1 MKNNNVKVI
10 WILLLFIIALG
21 GIFLFK
27 IINSKSSKYYKS
39 DLLYLIDSAENKNN
53 YEVEYT
59 TNNKT
64 YNKKYLNKQLKVQST
79 EFGTIVYV
87 DFNENKKTMI
97 NNDKKVAIIDK
108 LSPVAD
114 NFHENYLPN
123 DLQEIIKDPN
133 CKIIK
138 EEKLLD
144 RNTVVLKY
152 SGSKKI
158 EDWFSNTSETVNYT
172 AQIWIDK
179 ETGFLLQTLL
189 KSGSHQ
195 EKVTY
200 NLKLNTVTAED
211 VTVPNI
217 SQYTV
222 INRFDKKN

>member
-1 MKNNNVKVI
+1 MKKNNVKVI
-10 WILLLFIIALG
+10 WILLLFIIVLG

-27 IINSKSSKYYKS
+27 IINSKSSKFSKS

-97 NNDKKVAIIDK
+97 NNEKKIAIIDK

-152 SGSKKI
+152 SGSQKI
-158 EDWFSNTSETVNYT
+158 EDWFSNTNETFNYT

-222 INRFDKKN
+222 INLFNKKN